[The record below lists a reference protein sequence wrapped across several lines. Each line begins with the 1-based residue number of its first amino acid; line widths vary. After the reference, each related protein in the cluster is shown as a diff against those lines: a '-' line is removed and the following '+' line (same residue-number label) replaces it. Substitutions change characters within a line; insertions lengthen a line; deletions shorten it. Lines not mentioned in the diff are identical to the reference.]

1 MPGLGEAGGL
11 STFLTS
17 LSTRVTSVL
26 HLQRAAFCWLLIT
39 FYGMQEEGG
48 CLAEIIPLN
57 LQLGCLS
64 PFHFSVHTGRPR
76 RVARR
81 SK

>member
-1 MPGLGEAGGL
+1 MHARSGGGWGPVH
-11 STFLTS
+11 FPHFP
-17 LSTRVTSVL
+17 VYQG
-26 HLQRAAFCWLLIT
+26 HFCSPLAEGSFWLLIT

-76 RVARR
+76 RVA
-81 SK
+81 